1 MIDFEKFMESL
12 DSISNESYL
21 ANLNRSLAL
30 VLDEFYQNL
39 PAIGVSSV
47 TGFGFENLVPNLRIS
62 REEFMKTYL
71 PELEAKKKTIEDNR
85 VQEEINA
92 MKNDFEGM
100 DQIHKLMSE
109 LRTKP

>member
-39 PAIGVSSV
+39 PAIGLSSV

-71 PELEAKKKTIEDNR
+71 PELEAKKKPIEDNR
-85 VQEEINA
+85 VKEEIKA